1 MPLGGLS
8 YATVVFEEQHLDQ
21 EVRAVRSTSPTAV
34 TFAQGLQ
41 IEFLIDQ
48 AADLARPMVG
58 IELAV
63 KSLPVG

>member
-21 EVRAVRSTSPTAV
+21 ELRAVRSTSPTAV
-34 TFAQGLQ
+34 TLPQGLQ
-41 IEFLIDQ
+41 FKFLIDQ
-48 AADLARPMVG
+48 AAELARPMVG